1 MARILY
7 LAHDTPTPSGG
18 VRTIYRHVSILR
30 KHGLDAF
37 VVHAE
42 QGYRYPF
49 ATSDAPVLAQR
60 PGLALRRDDVL
71 VVPENFP
78 LENLPQVPGLRCVV
92 FLQSWSL
99 AFQGL
104 SDPLAWERLP
114 VRRALCASELLLE
127 FATDF
132 LGLSE
137 ARLAPDAVDPLF
149 HPRPKKLRIA
159 CMPRRMPEVAA
170 LIRDLFRL
178 RHPLLRHVPW
188 LEIDG
193 VSEEEAAALLGESA
207 LFLCLGR
214 LEGLGLPGLEAL
226 ASGCLVTGFHGLG
239 GREYA
244 RPDNGLWCGQEDVP
258 DCVRKLGE
266 AVDML
271 QRDDPRA
278 GAMIEAGIRT
288 AAAYTPERQER
299 ELAAIWD
306 SWLRDN

>member
-7 LAHDTPTPSGG
+7 FAHDTPQPSGG

-42 QGYRYPF
+42 PGYRYPF
-49 ATSDAPVLAQR
+49 AASNAPVLAQR
-60 PGLALRRDDVL
+60 PGLALLPGDVL
-71 VVPENFP
+71 VAPENFP
-78 LENLPQVPGLRCVV
+78 LENLPQLPGLRCVV

-114 VRRALCASELLLE
+114 ARRALCASELLLE
-127 FATDF
+127 FATEF
-132 LGLSE
+132 LGLTE
-137 ARLAPDAVDPLF
+137 ARLAPDAVGPAF
-149 HPRPKKLRIA
+149 QPRPKKLQIA

-178 RHPLLRHVPW
+178 RHPHLRHVPW

-193 VSEEEAAALLGESA
+193 MGEKEAAALLGESA
-207 LFLCLGR
+207 VFLCLGR
-214 LEGLGLPGLEAL
+214 MEGLGLPGLEAL

-244 RPDNGLWCGQEDVP
+244 RPDNGLWSGQEDVP
-258 DCVRKLGE
+258 DCVRRLGE
-266 AVDML
+266 AVDL
-271 QRDDPRA
+271 IQHGDPRA
-278 GAMIEAGIRT
+278 TAMIEAGIRT
-288 AAAYTPERQER
+288 AAGYSPERQER
-299 ELAAIWD
+299 ELAAIWK
-306 SWLRDN
+306 SWLRDG